1 MRTTGHIRQ
10 RTPGSWE
17 VRYNLGT
24 DPATGKRRVATITVR
39 GKRRDAEKELRRLLR
54 TLDTGEHVDPT
65 RITVREWLVAWLGAV
80 RGEISPKSHER
91 YSEIVENFLVPALG
105 NLPVVKLAPSHIQQA
120 YNAWVKGGR
129 RDGKDGGLSASTRRY
144 IHTILKSALGRAVEQ
159 QVLVRNPA
167 DAFKRRLPKIERKEI
182 VTLTAEESRH
192 LLESLKDTRTYWPVM
207 LALATGMR
215 RGEILALR
223 WKNVDLDRG
232 VLRVVQS
239 LEQTKNEL
247 RFKDT
252 KTSRSRAITLPTF
265 AIEELRRL
273 KRDQAQEL
281 LALGVRQTGETLACC
296 RADGEALQPRS
307 VTHLFTLLRGRVKDV
322 PPVRFHDLRHSHATQ
337 LLAGGVHP
345 KIAQERLGH
354 STITTTM
361 DLYSHVTDNMQA
373 DAAQRL
379 DAAFRVA
386 GKGLEV
392 KNRSVR

>member
-24 DPATGKRRVATITVR
+24 DPDTGKRRVVTITVR

-192 LLESLKDTRTYWPVM
+192 LLESLKDTRTYGPVM

-232 VLRVVQS
+232 VLRVVQFV
-239 LEQTKNEL
+239 Q
-247 RFKDT
+247 
-252 KTSRSRAITLPTF
+252 
-265 AIEELRRL
+265 
-273 KRDQAQEL
+273 
-281 LALGVRQTGETLACC
+281 
-296 RADGEALQPRS
+296 
-307 VTHLFTLLRGRVKDV
+307 
-322 PPVRFHDLRHSHATQ
+322 
-337 LLAGGVHP
+337 
-345 KIAQERLGH
+345 
-354 STITTTM
+354 
-361 DLYSHVTDNMQA
+361 
-373 DAAQRL
+373 
-379 DAAFRVA
+379 
-386 GKGLEV
+386 
-392 KNRSVR
+392 

>member
-1 MRTTGHIRQ
+1 MRSTGRIRQ

-24 DPATGKRRVATITVR
+24 DAATGKRRVATITVQ
-39 GKRRDAEKELRRLLR
+39 GNRRDAEKELRRLLR

-65 RITVREWLVAWLGAV
+65 RMTVREWLVGWLDAV

-91 YSEIVENFLVPALG
+91 YSEIVENFLMPAMG
-105 NLPVVKLAPSHIQQA
+105 NLPLVKLAPSHIQQA

-167 DAFKRRLPKIERKEI
+167 DAFKRRLPKLERKEI

-192 LLESLKDTRTYWPVM
+192 
-207 LALATGMR
+207 
-215 RGEILALR
+215 
-223 WKNVDLDRG
+223 
-232 VLRVVQS
+232 
-239 LEQTKNEL
+239 
-247 RFKDT
+247 
-252 KTSRSRAITLPTF
+252 
-265 AIEELRRL
+265 
-273 KRDQAQEL
+273 
-281 LALGVRQTGETLACC
+281 
-296 RADGEALQPRS
+296 
-307 VTHLFTLLRGRVKDV
+307 
-322 PPVRFHDLRHSHATQ
+322 
-337 LLAGGVHP
+337 GGVHP
-345 KIAQERLGH
+345 KVAQERLGH

-379 DAAFRVA
+379 DAAFRA
-386 GKGLEV
+386 AETGLEA